1 MYHIFAIVAC
11 TGKSGSDVK
20 LHKIIFLS
28 QHDLISVLHYISVD
42 HLVEK
47 YGQGETCTRKC
58 KTCDF
63 EQEIRSG
70 GVHMSEGGSVMVF
83 SNEDEFSC
91 PNCNSNTSNQATR
104 NCGE

>member
-1 MYHIFAIVAC
+1 MNDGTDFYSACSYVQQLMSMGIMYNWFLYNGIIVGIFGIIFLLLWPC

-47 YGQGETCTRKC
+47 C
-58 KTCDF
+58 
-63 EQEIRSG
+63 I
-70 GVHMSEGGSVMVF
+70 
-83 SNEDEFSC
+83 
-91 PNCNSNTSNQATR
+91 
-104 NCGE
+104 